1 MTKKHP
7 NLHKKNIN
15 KNYLQEAQQLSH
27 DIKAPLMILRGSFIE
42 DTNLAPTEQLIRK
55 SVERLYEMS
64 REYLQ
69 SLDDK
74 TGNIQVLESIS
85 VAALKNILKAR
96 LAQTPLLAQAH
107 QVHCTPKLYN
117 YVGLQRL
124 ALNPP
129 YSDFI
134 HGRREDLARIFD
146 NLILNAIEASSAHR
160 PRLELLTTIYIE
172 DRNLKIEIQDNGK
185 GCDES
190 ERTAIL
196 SSDYKSKKPGGR
208 GLGLRSAR
216 TLLESWG
223 AKLDFESSPGKGS
236 VLTLTLPL
244 QQKPQEHEIN

>member
-1 MTKKHP
+1 MTKKKP
-7 NLHKKNIN
+7 NVHKKNIN
-15 KNYLQEAQQLSH
+15 KNYLTEAQQLSH
-27 DIKAPLMILRGSFIE
+27 DIKAPLMVLRGSFIE
-42 DTNLAPTEQLIRK
+42 DSNLAPTEQLIRK

-74 TGNIQVLESIS
+74 SGNVQVLESIS

-96 LAQTPLLAQAH
+96 LAQVPHLAL
-107 QVHCTPKLYN
+107 VHRIHCSPKLYN

-124 ALNPP
+124 SLNPP
-129 YSDFI
+129 YSDFVL
-134 HGRREDLARIFD
+134 GRREHFARILD
-146 NLILNAIEASSAHR
+146 NLVLNAIEAASDQR
-160 PRLELLTTIYIE
+160 PSLELLTTIYIE
-172 DRNLKIEIQDNGK
+172 DRNLKIEIQDNGR
-185 GCDES
+185 GCDEN

-196 SSDYKSKKPGGR
+196 SPDYKSKKPGGR

-216 TLLESWG
+216 ALVESWG
-223 AKLDFESSPGKGS
+223 GTLNFESSSGKGS